1 MMTTKDPGADLRL
14 AGWLTYASGVLG
26 AIGLAFLFAMAAA
39 FAMEARSAAM
49 VFGQAND
56 VLVLASYLLTA
67 PAVLALAPLLRPRFP
82 ILYPV
87 LAVIAL
93 LSIAGIVVL
102 QGLLVIG
109 VLSFEQEMTPVSI
122 VYIGLAIWFVL
133 GGYLARIA
141 GVLPDGLR
149 WGILGASYVGYPV
162 WAFWMSRRLLQR
174 SRQTVPGRLLGTTE
188 G

>member
-14 AGWLTYASGVLG
+14 AGWLTSASGVLG

-56 VLVLASYLLTA
+56 VLVLVSYLLTA

-82 ILYPV
+82 VLYPV

-93 LSIAGIVVL
+93 VSIAVIVVL

-109 VLSFEQEMTPVSI
+109 TLTFEQELTPVS
-122 VYIGLAIWFVL
+122 VGYIGLAIWFVL
-133 GGYLARIA
+133 SGYLGRIA
-141 GVLPDGLR
+141 GVLPDGVR
-149 WGILGASYVGYPV
+149 WGILGATYVGYPI
-162 WAFWMSRRLLQR
+162 WAFWMSRRLVQR
-174 SRQTVPGRLLGTTE
+174 TAPPMPGRLLGTTE